1 MASAL
6 VTDRRTAL
14 SFGLG
19 GDGASDRDVF
29 RMEER
34 FPARATPS

>member
-14 SFGLG
+14 SFDLG
-19 GDGASDRDVF
+19 GDGEIDRDVSS
-29 RMEER
+29 MEER
-34 FPARATPS
+34 FPARAPPS